1 MKFRTIL
8 VDPPWPQ
15 INSGRRNRPKGDH
28 GEDELP
34 YPTMELS
41 DILALPV
48 AMLAEPESHLWL
60 WTTNQFLSEG
70 LQLMKAWGFKYLAPI
85 HMLKPTGMGNYFIH
99 RTQTLLMGYREKCVF
114 SGARYLPNV
123 VEVKSVPRHS
133 EKPEDFYQMIESVS
147 EPARLELFARKKRD
161 GWSVWGNEVP
171 CDVSISL

>member
-8 VDPPWPQ
+8 IDPPWPQ
-15 INSGRRNRPKGDH
+15 VNSGKRSRPKGDH
-28 GEDELP
+28 GGEDLP

-48 AMLAEPESHLWL
+48 GMFAEPESHLWL
-60 WTTNQFLSEG
+60 WTTNQFLGEG

-114 SGARYLPNV
+114 AGARYLPNV
-123 VEVKSVPRHS
+123 VEVSSVPRHS
-133 EKPEDFYQMIESVS
+133 EKPVEFYEMIEAVS
-147 EPARLELFARKKRD
+147 QPNRLELFARNKRD
-161 GWSVWGNEVP
+161 GWSVWGNEVA
-171 CDVSISL
+171 CDVSLTI